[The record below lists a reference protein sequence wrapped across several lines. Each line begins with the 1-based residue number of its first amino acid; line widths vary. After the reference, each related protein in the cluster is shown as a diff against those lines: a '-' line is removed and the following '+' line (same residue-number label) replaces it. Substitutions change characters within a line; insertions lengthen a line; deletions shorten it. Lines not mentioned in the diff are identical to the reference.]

1 MTKKKILVLA
11 LSLAMVAILAVGGSL
26 AYFTSVDSADNT
38 FTFGNVKIDLIED
51 FDKDEDTD
59 AANLIPGKEIKKEV
73 SVKNVGALPVYV
85 RVHIAIP
92 TALDADNP
100 DETKAKAF
108 LHRAFDANSTA
119 AGKWSWADEM
129 TDGDGYD
136 DASEQ
141 GFNTYTTTIDDVS
154 YNVYV
159 VTYRTALASDEETAE
174 KAISKVYL
182 DALVDATYDEK
193 TKTYTY
199 TAYDGSTF
207 TLPENGKVLIKV
219 FAEGT
224 QVEGFDD
231 AYEALNT
238 AFGIPGSFGYTSPF
252 NK

>member
-26 AYFTSVDSADNT
+26 AYFTSEDSADNT

-59 AANLIPGKEIKKEV
+59 AANLIPGKDIKKEV
-73 SVKNVGALPVYV
+73 SVKNVGALPAYV

-92 TALDADNP
+92 AALDAHAAEDP
-100 DETKAKAF
+100 AHFLHTAVDET
-108 LHRAFDANSTA
+108 SVA
-119 AGKWSWADEM
+119 AGKWSWAKEM
-129 TDGDGYD
+129 TSGDGLD
-136 DASEQ
+136 DAETK
-141 GFNTYTTTIDDVS
+141 GTNTYTATIDGVE

-159 VTYRTALASDEETAE
+159 VTYRTVLASDEVTDE
-174 KAISKVYL
+174 KAISLVYL
-182 DALVDATYDEK
+182 DELVDATYDVK

-199 TAYDGSTF
+199 TDSEGNTF
-207 TLPENGKVLIKV
+207 TLPENGKVYIKV
-219 FAEGT
+219 YAEAT
-224 QVEGFDD
+224 QAEGFDD

-238 AFGIPGSFGYTSPF
+238 AFGIPGSLGYTSPF